1 MADQLVSMLTAT
13 QFCLE
18 VELLN
23 YILFQ
28 ENCRQFF
35 FFFGWDV
42 IYRFCFSLNYY
53 FPLFVSHARVEKK

>member
-35 FFFGWDV
+35 FFFLVGCNIQV
-42 IYRFCFSLNYY
+42 
-53 FPLFVSHARVEKK
+53 LFLS

>member
-35 FFFGWDV
+35 FWVGCNIQV
-42 IYRFCFSLNYY
+42 
-53 FPLFVSHARVEKK
+53 LFLS